1 MGASV
6 MSSERYLV
14 GICIYHPLRVCSSRL
29 RAMEGL
35 ARACSLSA
43 TQLFAGYLLPTQYMY
58 DAQTCNA
65 TNHQVYM
72 SFMPKTPCRC

>member
-1 MGASV
+1 
-6 MSSERYLV
+6 
-14 GICIYHPLRVCSSRL
+14 
-29 RAMEGL
+29 MEGL

-72 SFMPKTPCRC
+72 SFMPKDLLPLLTSFMSI